1 MSPRFLNLEL
11 LAVAAAG
18 VSSLIEQH
26 VWSPAYT
33 YYLLLVLV
41 VLDVL
46 TNNLVLGKRLV
57 PRNLALR
64 LVAYTV
70 ILAFAHGFSAHEPGL
85 FFLSQLAM
93 APFVIVHLRRLIIS
107 FGKLELVDG
116 DVATLLTK
124 RIARADEAAAEA
136 ATKPAAP
143 APDEPTPTPELV
155 PAPLDESATASPLV
169 P

>member
-1 MSPRFLNLEL
+1 MMGPRFLNLEL
-11 LAVAAAG
+11 LAVALAG
-18 VSSLIEQH
+18 VSSLIEKH

-57 PRNLALR
+57 PRNLLLR

-116 DVATLLTK
+116 DVATLLSK
-124 RIARADEAAAEA
+124 RITRADEAAAEA
-136 ATKPAAP
+136 AAAAQSGAAP
-143 APDEPTPTPELV
+143 APAAEPTPEPV
-155 PAPLDESATASPLV
+155 PASPLV

>member
-1 MSPRFLNLEL
+1 MGPRFPNLEL
-11 LAVAAAG
+11 LAVALAG
-18 VSSLIEQH
+18 LSGLVEKH

-33 YYLLLVLV
+33 YYLLLGLV

-57 PRNLALR
+57 PRNLVLR
-64 LVAYTV
+64 LAAYTV
-70 ILAFAHGFSAHEPGL
+70 ILAFAHGFSANEPGL

-107 FGKLELVDG
+107 FGKLDLVDG
-116 DVATLLTK
+116 DVATLLSK
-124 RIARADEAAAEA
+124 RITRADEAAVEA
-136 ATKPAAP
+136 ATASAPLP
-143 APDEPTPTPELV
+143 APEEPT
-155 PAPLDESATASPLV
+155 PAPLDEHATASPLV

>member
-1 MSPRFLNLEL
+1 MHARFLNLEL
-11 LAVAAAG
+11 LAVATAG
-18 VSSLIEQH
+18 VSSLIEKH

-64 LVAYTV
+64 LAAYIV
-70 ILAFAHGFSAHEPGL
+70 ILAFAHGFSANEPGL

-116 DVATLLTK
+116 DVATLLSK
-124 RIARADEAAAEA
+124 RITRADEAAAEA
-136 ATKPAAP
+136 VAAP
-143 APDEPTPTPELV
+143 PPPAE
-155 PAPLDESATASPLV
+155 PAPLEVAPADPIPASPLV